1 MSDSAT
7 PWTAC
12 NTPGFPVHH
21 RLPELAQTHVIK
33 LAMPSN
39 HLIVYHPLLL
49 PSIFP
54 SIKVFS
60 KESILRKRW
69 PMYRSFSFSI
79 SPSSEYSGLISFF
92 FFSRL
97 ISYRIDRFYLP
108 TVQGTLKSLLQHH
121 SPKAPVLRCSA
132 FFMSISASIHCYQRS
147 VTSVV
152 SDSASHGL

>member
-1 MSDSAT
+1 MSNSAT

-33 LAMPSN
+33 LVMPSN

-60 KESILRKRW
+60 KESVLRIRW
-69 PMYRSFSFSI
+69 PMYWSFSFSI
-79 SPSSEYSGLISFF
+79 SPSSEYSGSG
-92 FFSRL
+92 L
-97 ISYRIDRFYLP
+97 ISYRIDQFYLP
-108 TVQGTLKSLLQHH
+108 AVQGTLKSLLQHH
-121 SPKAPVLRCSA
+121 SSKALVLRCSA
-132 FFMSISASIHCYQRS
+132 FFLSILASIHCYQRS